1 MTDRPRTQHGLL
13 GIGFGPSHLSVAA
26 LCAST
31 RGPAVRSRVHFL
43 ESRPSFSWHP
53 DMLLDGT
60 RMQIAFLKDLVT
72 AQAPTSRYSFT
83 NYLVTHGRLERFLSL
98 GTLHPSR
105 LEYAD
110 YFAWAARDLSHHVT
124 YAATAVRVRPVPGTG
139 GNITHL
145 EVEHRDPAG
154 RSQTTTAGHLSL
166 APGGRPL
173 LPPGTALTPHVFH
186 SNTFL
191 TDIRPFHLRGR
202 DLPHRFLITGA
213 GQSAAEIFRYL
224 AREFPA
230 ADITLAHRGFA
241 LLPAVNSPLANAIY
255 EPDAVDLFHTADPTR
270 RRGILTDLR
279 TTNYGAVDEQ
289 DIRAIAELLYDQG
302 IRGEGRLRLSP
313 FTELADCRTT
323 GRLAHVTLR
332 DPLTGQTVHD
342 RYDAVVLATGFDHRE
357 SAGLLDDLEPH
368 LMRDSRGELLI
379 RRDYSVH
386 TTAGF
391 RPRVFLH
398 GAAEHTHG
406 PTSPV
411 LSVLA
416 HRAARILDAAFGPP
430 AGGKPPH
437 PPANHTDDL
446 VGADQ

>member
-1 MTDRPRTQHGLL
+1 MTDGPHTQHGLL
-13 GIGFGPSHLSVAA
+13 GIGFGPSHLSLAA

-31 RGPAVRSRVHFL
+31 RSPAVRSRLHFL

-72 AQAPTSRYSFT
+72 AQAPTSPYSFT

-110 YFAWAARDLSHHVT
+110 YFAWAARALSPHVT
-124 YAATAVRVRPVPGTG
+124 YAATAVRIRPVSGTDG
-139 GNITHL
+139 SVTHL
-145 EVEHRDPAG
+145 EVDHRDAAG
-154 RSQTTTAGHLSL
+154 RSRTTTARHLSL

-173 LPPGTALTPHVFH
+173 LPPGTALSPSVFH
-186 SNTFL
+186 SSTFL
-191 TDIRPFHLRGR
+191 SSVQPFHLRGH
-202 DLPHRFLITGA
+202 DLPHRFLVTGA

-255 EPDAVDLFHTADPTR
+255 EPDAVDLFHTADPAR
-270 RRGILTDLR
+270 RRSLLTDLR
-279 TTNYGAVDEQ
+279 TTNYGAVEEQ
-289 DIRAIAELLYDQG
+289 DIRAIAELLYDQRVHG
-302 IRGEGRLRLSP
+302 TARLRLSP
-313 FTELADCRTT
+313 FTELADCHTIGT
-323 GRLAHVTLR
+323 LAHVTLR

-342 RYDAVVLATGFDHRE
+342 RYDAVILATGFDHRE
-357 SAGLLDDLEPH
+357 SGGLLDDLEPH
-368 LMRDSRGELLI
+368 LMRDSRSELLI
-379 RRDYSVH
+379 RRDYSVQ
-386 TTAGF
+386 TTPGF

-430 AGGKPPH
+430 PDGKAPH
-437 PPANHTDDL
+437 PPAAHTDDL